1 MTTKGWLWTLLLVSL
16 LLKIVVVLTS
26 GASYDLHSDDRSY
39 LETARIWLE
48 TGTFTYNDPTR
59 PTVFITPAYPA
70 FLAVLMKIIGPGF
83 AMEQTVRIL
92 QAVMVTA
99 ALYVLFQIGRK
110 LFSEKAAV
118 VAVGMT
124 AFYIPLWLVSNLLL
138 TEAMF
143 VLALLLLIDSALLAM
158 EDPTPKRAL
167 LFGLVWVAAIYIRPT
182 IALWPGLFF
191 LLLLSKRKIPW
202 AQLLKCGGIVAV
214 VLILCLMPWWVR
226 NYEVSGGHF
235 IALTKAGGNPLLL
248 GTFPYGLP
256 PLEEQRTWHA
266 TNDLWVND
274 EFDAQWAKERI
285 KDGFSNSF
293 WKYLSWYTFGKFGK
307 FWGEAFYWLPV
318 AGIPAVLVWVY
329 HYAIL
334 LPSFWGMW
342 KARKIEGAQAVVL
355 LLAYFSVLHMIYLAH
370 GRYSAPLMPI
380 MALFTAYAFLGRAK
394 KGSLRVK

>member
-1 MTTKGWLWTLLLVSL
+1 MTTKGWLRTLLLVSL
-16 LLKIVVVLTS
+16 LVKIVVVLTG

-70 FLAVLMKIIGPGF
+70 FLAVLMKFIGPGF
-83 AMEQTVRIL
+83 AMEQTARIL

-99 ALYVLFQIGRK
+99 AMYVLFRIGRK
-110 LFSEKAAV
+110 LFSEKVAV
-118 VAVGMT
+118 VAVGLT
-124 AFYIPLWLVSNLLL
+124 ALYIPLWLVSNLLL

-143 VLALLLLIDSALLAM
+143 VLVLMLLIYAALLAM

-167 LFGLVWVAAIYIRPT
+167 LFGLAWVAAIYIRPT

-191 LLLLSKRKIPW
+191 LLLLYKRKIPW
-202 AQLLKCGGIVAV
+202 GQLLKCGGIVTV
-214 VLILCLMPWWVR
+214 VLILCMMPWWVR

-248 GTFPYGLP
+248 GTFPYSMP
-256 PLEEQRTWHA
+256 SLEEQRTWHA
-266 TNDLWVND
+266 TSDLWVND
-274 EFDAQWAKERI
+274 DLDTQRAMERI
-285 KDGFSNSF
+285 KAGFSNSF
-293 WKYLSWYTFGKFGK
+293 WDYLGWYTFGKFGK
-307 FWGEAFYWLPV
+307 FWGDVFYWLPV
-318 AGIPAVLVWVY
+318 AGIPAVLVWAC

-342 KARKIEGAQAVVL
+342 KARKGDGAQVLVL

-370 GRYSAPLMPI
+370 GRYSAPLMPL
-380 MALFTAYAFLGRAK
+380 MALFTAYAICGRAK
-394 KGSLRVK
+394 KGPLRVK